1 MYEINTAWGWESQG
15 RRTVREWKRR
25 LLFFSR
31 RRERKVLLYHGIGVN
46 INTISTE
53 NIKEQTRSPAGI
65 EARRGEDAF
74 RGGGQGMPSGRVS
87 PAPLA
92 VCDYDSVAINSQS
105 RALQA
110 AQDQLRVQVPVAQ
123 KSYLPVEEDQSEITR
138 RILTGTTVNRASVVT
153 NSEIV
158 RDSRTVGPYALH
170 VNSSAMKRY
179 GEASSYRNW
188 QSTTFELT
196 V

>member
-1 MYEINTAWGWESQG
+1 M
-15 RRTVREWKRR
+15 
-25 LLFFSR
+25 
-31 RRERKVLLYHGIGVN
+31 N

-53 NIKEQTRSPAGI
+53 NINAHARISTGI
-65 EARRGEDAF
+65 EVLRGEDVS
-74 RGGGQGMPSGRVS
+74 RGGGQGTPSGKVMS
-87 PAPLA
+87 APLA
-92 VCDYDSVAINSQS
+92 VCDYDSVAIASQS

-110 AQDQLRVQVPVAQ
+110 VQDHLRVQVPVAK
-123 KSYLPVEEDQSEITR
+123 KSCLPVEEDQNETTR
-138 RILTGTTVNRASVVT
+138 RVLTGVTVNRASVVT

>member
-1 MYEINTAWGWESQG
+1 M
-15 RRTVREWKRR
+15 
-25 LLFFSR
+25 
-31 RRERKVLLYHGIGVN
+31 LLYHGIGVN

-53 NIKEQTRSPAGI
+53 NINAHARIPSGI

-74 RGGGQGMPSGRVS
+74 RAEGQGTPSGKTM

-92 VCDYDSVAINSQS
+92 VCGYDSVAIASQGK
-105 RALQA
+105 ALQA
-110 AQDQLRVQVPVAQ
+110 VQNQLRVQVPVTK
-123 KSYLPVEEDQSEITR
+123 KSCLPVEEDQNEITR
-138 RILTGTTVNRASVVT
+138 RVLAGVTVNRSSVVT

-179 GEASSYRNW
+179 DEAGSYRNW

>member
-1 MYEINTAWGWESQG
+1 MII
-15 RRTVREWKRR
+15 
-25 LLFFSR
+25 
-31 RRERKVLLYHGIGVN
+31 YHGVGVN

-53 NIKEQTRSPAGI
+53 KINAYAQIPAGI
-65 EARRGEDAF
+65 EARRGEDTF
-74 RGGGQGMPSGRVS
+74 RGERQGSPPGKVVS
-87 PAPLA
+87 ASLA
-92 VCDYDSVAINSQS
+92 VCDDDSVAIASQG

-110 AQDQLRVQVPVAQ
+110 AQDQLRVQVPVVK
-123 KSYLPVEEDQSEITR
+123 KSYLPVEEDQNEISR
-138 RILTGTTVNRASVVT
+138 RVLAGVTVNRTNVAT

-188 QSTTFELT
+188 HTTTFELT